1 MGETNSPSV
10 AHVGYD
16 ISRKLNWNFYPQAV
30 NLSLEWRN
38 IVTHG
43 QLKENIYIQRLK
55 PSYNIHCHSS
65 EEDRSKEF
73 YSTAV

>member
-16 ISRKLNWNFYPQAV
+16 ISPLSRVKLKKFKFN
-30 NLSLEWRN
+30 SLEWRN

-43 QLKENIYIQRLK
+43 HLKENLYI
-55 PSYNIHCHSS
+55 IH
-65 EEDRSKEF
+65 E
-73 YSTAV
+73 